1 MTGWSIESKS
11 TESSVLRPS
20 SEAHVVSPTFAGPL
34 GGVKNLQVTD
44 PTITSLRVRWE
55 PAEGDVRTY
64 NVFYN
69 PAAGGAERVVR
80 SLFPA
85 RFH

>member
-11 TESSVLRPS
+11 VESSVLKPS
-20 SEAHVVSPTFAGPL
+20 SEAHVVSPTFSGPL

-44 PTITSLRVRWE
+44 PTINSLRVRWE

-80 SLFPA
+80 SPFTACL
-85 RFH
+85 H